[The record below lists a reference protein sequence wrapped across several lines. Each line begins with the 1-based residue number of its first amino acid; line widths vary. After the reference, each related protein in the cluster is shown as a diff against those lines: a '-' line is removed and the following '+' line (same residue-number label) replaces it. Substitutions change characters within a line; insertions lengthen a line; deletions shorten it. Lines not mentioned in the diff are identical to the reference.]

1 MKRITLL
8 LLCLA
13 TILVCSSFVKKGEVQ
28 YGKASYY
35 ADYFHGKL
43 TANGETFDM
52 NDISAAHKTL
62 PFNTVV
68 RVTNL
73 NNNKSVLVRIND
85 RGPYINGRI
94 IDLSKGAGEELGMID
109 NGVIKCKV
117 EIVQTPK
124 EYMRSQQYQYISTQ
138 LQLAERISLLGSST
152 TERYSLSSKKG
163 LKKIEVTS
171 ERPKGYALVIEG
183 FNSTDKLAQYILKL
197 PINDYIVYKDFT
209 SNENLYKVLSK
220 PTTSFDDIL
229 PLEKQLAQH
238 NLTNLPLIYF

>member
-1 MKRITLL
+1 M
-8 LLCLA
+8 
-13 TILVCSSFVKKGEVQ
+13 Q

-35 ADYFHGKL
+35 ADYFHGRT

-68 RVTNL
+68 KVTNL
-73 NNNKSVLVRIND
+73 NNNKNILVRIND

-117 EIVQTPK
+117 EVVQTPE
-124 EYMRSQQYQYISTQ
+124 EYKLSQQYQYVSNQ
-138 LQLAERISLLGSST
+138 KQLAELIALIDNSATQRF
-152 TERYSLSSKKG
+152 SLSSKKG
-163 LKKIEVTS
+163 LQKIEVTAQ
-171 ERPKGYALVIEG
+171 RPKGYALVIEQ
-183 FNSTDKLAQYILKL
+183 FNASDKLANFILKL
-197 PINDYIVYKDFT
+197 PISDYIVYKDFA
-209 SNENLYKVLSK
+209 SNENLYSVLTK
-220 PTTSFDDIL
+220 PKSAFDDVL
-229 PLEKQLAQH
+229 PLEKQLAQY